1 MLGLVDRK
9 IFSNSFW
16 MMFEKVISLF
26 GLILVNAYVA
36 KYLGPSDYGK
46 IALVISIFTLA
57 QTIIWF
63 GNQEVLFKRVSQNQ
77 LSGLNYLFATQ
88 KIRKILCVLISF
100 PILLWLYLFSDFL
113 TFCFGVA
120 VAISTFFIIQD
131 IFVVYNNAILKS
143 QLNVYSNILMLIIVL
158 IIRYLIVEK
167 NLSPYFFCL
176 PLALIGIIP
185 FLLKKVWLNRKEK
198 TIRNKLLNEKK
209 YTSYY
214 LKVGSVLVVSSISVG
229 LYTQIN
235 NLLLGKM
242 ISTYELGLYSVAI
255 TLGVTWT
262 FVNQSIITSC
272 MTKIYKE
279 NNKYKIYKMMG
290 YLNVFII
297 LISLLYFLLIYFF
310 GKNIINRLY
319 GVEYLQSF
327 DSVLIIIFSSMLSSL
342 GIIVARFMIKDG
354 GYSFLSK
361 KTVLVTFFSIPLSFS
376 LIHYKGL
383 IGAAWSMLIVEFLSL
398 TFFNYFYKKGLIF
411 KIQFF
416 IGDKV

>member
-1 MLGLVDRK
+1 MLGLIDRK

-88 KIRKILCVLISF
+88 KIRKILCLLISF
-100 PILLWLYLFSDFL
+100 PILVWLYIFSDFL
-113 TFCFGVA
+113 TFCFGIA

-143 QLNVYSNILMLIIVL
+143 QLNVYSNILMLLIVL

-167 NLSPYFFCL
+167 KLSPYFFCL

-185 FLLKKVWLNRKEK
+185 FFLKKIWLNRKEK
-198 TIRNKLLNEKK
+198 IVKNKLLNEKK
-209 YTSYY
+209 YTNYY
-214 LKVGSVLVVSSISVG
+214 LRVGSVLVISSISVG

-242 ISTYELGLYSVAI
+242 ISTYELGLYSVAV

-262 FVNQSIITSC
+262 FVNQSIITSY

-279 NNKYKIYKMMG
+279 NNKNKIYKMMG
-290 YLNVFII
+290 YLNIFIVFI
-297 LISLLYFLLIYFF
+297 SLFYFALIYFF
-310 GKNIINRLY
+310 GKNIINKLY
-319 GVEYLQSF
+319 GAEYLQSF
-327 DSVLIIIFSSMLSSL
+327 DSILIIIFSSMLSSL
-342 GIIVARFMIKDG
+342 GIIIARFMIKDG

-361 KTVLVTFFSIPLSFS
+361 KTVLVTFLSIPLSFS
-376 LIHYKGL
+376 FIYYKGL
-383 IGAAWSMLIVEFLSL
+383 IGAAWSMLVVEFLSL
-398 TFFNYFYKKGLIF
+398 TLFNYFYKKGLIF

>member
-1 MLGLVDRK
+1 MLGLIDRK

-88 KIRKILCVLISF
+88 KIRKILCLLISF
-100 PILLWLYLFSDFL
+100 PILVWLYIFSDFL
-113 TFCFGVA
+113 TFCFGIA

-143 QLNVYSNILMLIIVL
+143 QLNVYSNILMLLIVL

-167 NLSPYFFCL
+167 KLSPYFFCL

-185 FLLKKVWLNRKEK
+185 FFLKKIWLNRKEK
-198 TIRNKLLNEKK
+198 IVKNKLLNEKK
-209 YTSYY
+209 YTNYY
-214 LKVGSVLVVSSISVG
+214 LRVGSVLVISSISVG

-242 ISTYELGLYSVAI
+242 ISTYELGLYSVAV

-262 FVNQSIITSC
+262 FVNQSIITSY

-279 NNKYKIYKMMG
+279 NNKNKIYKMMG
-290 YLNVFII
+290 YLNIFIVFIY
-297 LISLLYFLLIYFF
+297 LFYFALIYFF
-310 GKNIINRLY
+310 GKNIINKLY
-319 GVEYLQSF
+319 GAEYLQSF
-327 DSVLIIIFSSMLSSL
+327 DSILIIIFSSMLSSL
-342 GIIVARFMIKDG
+342 GIIIARFMIKDG

-361 KTVLVTFFSIPLSFS
+361 KTVLVTFLSIPLSFS
-376 LIHYKGL
+376 FIYYKGL
-383 IGAAWSMLIVEFLSL
+383 IGAAWSMLVVEFLSL
-398 TFFNYFYKKGLIF
+398 TLFNYFYKKGLIF

>member
-1 MLGLVDRK
+1 MLGLIDRK

-88 KIRKILCVLISF
+88 KIRKILCLLISF
-100 PILLWLYLFSDFL
+100 PILVWLYIFSDFL
-113 TFCFGVA
+113 TFCFGIA

-143 QLNVYSNILMLIIVL
+143 QLNVYSNILMLLIVL

-167 NLSPYFFCL
+167 KLSPYFFCL

-185 FLLKKVWLNRKEK
+185 FFLKKIWLNRKEK
-198 TIRNKLLNEKK
+198 IVKNKLLNEKK
-209 YTSYY
+209 YTNYY
-214 LKVGSVLVVSSISVG
+214 LRVGSVLVISSISVG

-242 ISTYELGLYSVAI
+242 ISTYELGLYSVAV

-262 FVNQSIITSC
+262 FVNQSIITSY

-279 NNKYKIYKMMG
+279 NNKNKIYKIMG
-290 YLNVFII
+290 YLNIFIVFI
-297 LISLLYFLLIYFF
+297 SLFYFALIYFF
-310 GKNIINRLY
+310 GKNIINKLY
-319 GVEYLQSF
+319 GAEYLQSF
-327 DSVLIIIFSSMLSSL
+327 DSILIIIFSSMLSSL
-342 GIIVARFMIKDG
+342 GIIIARFMIKDG

-361 KTVLVTFFSIPLSFS
+361 KTVLVTFLSIPLSFS
-376 LIHYKGL
+376 FIYYKGL
-383 IGAAWSMLIVEFLSL
+383 IGAAWSMLVVEFLSL
-398 TFFNYFYKKGLIF
+398 TLFNYFYKKGLIF

>member
-1 MLGLVDRK
+1 MLGLIDRK

-88 KIRKILCVLISF
+88 KIRKILCLLISF
-100 PILLWLYLFSDFL
+100 PILLWLYIFSDFL
-113 TFCFGVA
+113 TFCFGIA

-143 QLNVYSNILMLIIVL
+143 QLNVYSNILMLLIVL

-167 NLSPYFFCL
+167 KLSPYFFCL

-185 FLLKKVWLNRKEK
+185 FFLKKIWLNRKEK
-198 TIRNKLLNEKK
+198 IVKNKLLNEKK
-209 YTSYY
+209 YTNYY
-214 LKVGSVLVVSSISVG
+214 LRVGSVLVISSISVG

-242 ISTYELGLYSVAI
+242 ISTYELGLYSVAV

-262 FVNQSIITSC
+262 FVNQSIITSY

-279 NNKYKIYKMMG
+279 NNKNKIYKMMG
-290 YLNVFII
+290 YLNIFIVFI
-297 LISLLYFLLIYFF
+297 SLFYFALIYFF
-310 GKNIINRLY
+310 GKNIINKLY
-319 GVEYLQSF
+319 GAEYLQSF
-327 DSVLIIIFSSMLSSL
+327 DSILIIIFSSMLSSL
-342 GIIVARFMIKDG
+342 GIIIARFMIKDG

-361 KTVLVTFFSIPLSFS
+361 KTVLVTFLSIPLSFS
-376 LIHYKGL
+376 FIYYKGL
-383 IGAAWSMLIVEFLSL
+383 IGAAWSMLVVEFLSL
-398 TFFNYFYKKGLIF
+398 TLFNYFYKKGLIF

>member
-1 MLGLVDRK
+1 MLGLIDRK

-36 KYLGPSDYGK
+36 KYLGPSDYGQ

-88 KIRKILCVLISF
+88 KIRKILCLLISF
-100 PILLWLYLFSDFL
+100 PILVWLYIFSDFL
-113 TFCFGVA
+113 TFCFGIA

-143 QLNVYSNILMLIIVL
+143 QLNVYSNILMLLRVL

-167 NLSPYFFCL
+167 KLSPYFFCL

-185 FLLKKVWLNRKEK
+185 FFLKKIWLNRKEK
-198 TIRNKLLNEKK
+198 IVKNKLLNEKK
-209 YTSYY
+209 YTNYY
-214 LKVGSVLVVSSISVG
+214 LRVGSVLVISSISVG

-242 ISTYELGLYSVAI
+242 ISTYELGLYSVAV

-262 FVNQSIITSC
+262 FVNQSIITSY

-279 NNKYKIYKMMG
+279 NNKNKIYKMMG
-290 YLNVFII
+290 YLNIFIVFI
-297 LISLLYFLLIYFF
+297 SLFYFALIYFF
-310 GKNIINRLY
+310 GKNIINKLY
-319 GVEYLQSF
+319 GAEYLQSF
-327 DSVLIIIFSSMLSSL
+327 DSILIIIFSSMLSSL
-342 GIIVARFMIKDG
+342 GIIIARFMIKDG

-361 KTVLVTFFSIPLSFS
+361 KTVLVTFLSIPLSFS
-376 LIHYKGL
+376 FIYYKGL
-383 IGAAWSMLIVEFLSL
+383 IGAAWSMLVVEFLSL
-398 TFFNYFYKKGLIF
+398 TLFNYFYKKGLIF

>member
-1 MLGLVDRK
+1 MLGLIDRK

-88 KIRKILCVLISF
+88 KIRKILCLLISF
-100 PILLWLYLFSDFL
+100 PILVWLYIFSDFL
-113 TFCFGVA
+113 TFCFGIA

-143 QLNVYSNILMLIIVL
+143 QLNVYSNILMLLIVL

-167 NLSPYFFCL
+167 KLSPYFFCL

-185 FLLKKVWLNRKEK
+185 FFLKKIWLNRKEK
-198 TIRNKLLNEKK
+198 IVKNKLLNEKK
-209 YTSYY
+209 YTNYY
-214 LKVGSVLVVSSISVG
+214 LRVGSVLVISSISVG

-242 ISTYELGLYSVAI
+242 ISTYELGLYSVAV

-262 FVNQSIITSC
+262 FVNQSIITSY

-279 NNKYKIYKMMG
+279 NNKNKIYKMMG
-290 YLNVFII
+290 YLNIFIVFI
-297 LISLLYFLLIYFF
+297 SLFYFALIYFF
-310 GKNIINRLY
+310 GKNIINKLY
-319 GVEYLQSF
+319 GAEYLQSF
-327 DSVLIIIFSSMLSSL
+327 DFILIIIFSSMLSSL
-342 GIIVARFMIKDG
+342 GIIIARFMIKDG

-361 KTVLVTFFSIPLSFS
+361 KTVLVTFLSIPLSFS
-376 LIHYKGL
+376 FIYYKGL
-383 IGAAWSMLIVEFLSL
+383 IGAAWSMLVVEFLSL
-398 TFFNYFYKKGLIF
+398 TLFNYFYKKGLIF

>member
-1 MLGLVDRK
+1 MLGLIDRK

-88 KIRKILCVLISF
+88 KIRKILCLLISF
-100 PILLWLYLFSDFL
+100 PILVWLYIFSDFL
-113 TFCFGVA
+113 TFCFGIA

-143 QLNVYSNILMLIIVL
+143 QLNVYSNILMLLIVL

-167 NLSPYFFCL
+167 KLSPYFFCL

-185 FLLKKVWLNRKEK
+185 FFLKKIWLNRKEK
-198 TIRNKLLNEKK
+198 IVKNKLLNEKK
-209 YTSYY
+209 YTNYY
-214 LKVGSVLVVSSISVG
+214 LRVGSVLVISSISVG

-242 ISTYELGLYSVAI
+242 ISTYELGLYSVAV

-262 FVNQSIITSC
+262 FVNQSIITSY

-279 NNKYKIYKMMG
+279 NNKNKIYKMMG
-290 YLNVFII
+290 
-297 LISLLYFLLIYFF
+297 
-310 GKNIINRLY
+310 
-319 GVEYLQSF
+319 
-327 DSVLIIIFSSMLSSL
+327 
-342 GIIVARFMIKDG
+342 
-354 GYSFLSK
+354 
-361 KTVLVTFFSIPLSFS
+361 
-376 LIHYKGL
+376 
-383 IGAAWSMLIVEFLSL
+383 
-398 TFFNYFYKKGLIF
+398 
-411 KIQFF
+411 
-416 IGDKV
+416 

>member
-1 MLGLVDRK
+1 MLGLIDRK

-262 FVNQSIITSC
+262 FVNQSIITSY

-310 GKNIINRLY
+310 GKNIIDRLY

>member
-1 MLGLVDRK
+1 MLGLIDRK

-88 KIRKILCVLISF
+88 KIRKILCLLISF
-100 PILLWLYLFSDFL
+100 PILLWLYIFSDFL
-113 TFCFGVA
+113 TFCFGIA

-143 QLNVYSNILMLIIVL
+143 QLNVYSNILMLLIVL

-167 NLSPYFFCL
+167 KLSPYFFCL

-185 FLLKKVWLNRKEK
+185 FFLKKIWLNQKEK
-198 TIRNKLLNEKK
+198 VVKNKLLNEKK
-209 YTSYY
+209 YTNYY
-214 LKVGSVLVVSSISVG
+214 LRVGSVLVVSSISVG

-242 ISTYELGLYSVAI
+242 ISTYELGLYSVAV

-262 FVNQSIITSC
+262 FVNQSIITSY

-279 NNKYKIYKMMG
+279 NNKNKIYKMMG
-290 YLNVFII
+290 YLNIFIVFI
-297 LISLLYFLLIYFF
+297 SFFYFALIYFF
-310 GKNIINRLY
+310 GKNIINKLY
-319 GVEYLQSF
+319 GAEYLQSF
-327 DSVLIIIFSSMLSSL
+327 DSILIIIFSSMLSSL

-354 GYSFLSK
+354 GYSFLSR
-361 KTVLVTFFSIPLSFS
+361 KTVLVTFLSIPLSFS
-376 LIHYKGL
+376 LIYYKGL
-383 IGAAWSMLIVEFLSL
+383 IGAAWSMLVVEFLSL

-416 IGDKV
+416 IGDKF

>member
-1 MLGLVDRK
+1 MLGLIDRK

-88 KIRKILCVLISF
+88 KIRKILCLLISF
-100 PILLWLYLFSDFL
+100 PILVWLYIFSDFL
-113 TFCFGVA
+113 TFCFGIA

-143 QLNVYSNILMLIIVL
+143 QLNVYSNILMLLIVL

-167 NLSPYFFCL
+167 KLSPYFFCL

-185 FLLKKVWLNRKEK
+185 FFLKKIWLNRKEK
-198 TIRNKLLNEKK
+198 IVKNKLLNEKK
-209 YTSYY
+209 YTNYY
-214 LKVGSVLVVSSISVG
+214 LRVGSVLVISSISVG

-242 ISTYELGLYSVAI
+242 ISTYELGLYSVAV

-262 FVNQSIITSC
+262 FVNQSIITSY

-279 NNKYKIYKMMG
+279 NNKNKIYKMMG
-290 YLNVFII
+290 YLNIFIVFI
-297 LISLLYFLLIYFF
+297 SLFYFALIYFF
-310 GKNIINRLY
+310 GKNIINKLY
-319 GVEYLQSF
+319 GAEYLQSF
-327 DSVLIIIFSSMLSSL
+327 DSILIIIFSSMLSSL
-342 GIIVARFMIKDG
+342 GIIIARFMIKDG

-361 KTVLVTFFSIPLSFS
+361 KTVLVTFLSIPLSFS
-376 LIHYKGL
+376 FIYYKGL
-383 IGAAWSMLIVEFLSL
+383 IGAAWSMLVVELLSL
-398 TFFNYFYKKGLIF
+398 TLFNYFYKKGLIF

>member
-1 MLGLVDRK
+1 MLGLIDRK

-88 KIRKILCVLISF
+88 KIRKILCLLISF
-100 PILLWLYLFSDFL
+100 PILVWLYIFSDFL
-113 TFCFGVA
+113 TFCFGIA

-143 QLNVYSNILMLIIVL
+143 QLNVYSNILMLLIVL

-167 NLSPYFFCL
+167 KLSPYFFCL

-185 FLLKKVWLNRKEK
+185 FFLKKIWLNRKEK
-198 TIRNKLLNEKK
+198 IVKNKLLNEKK
-209 YTSYY
+209 YTNYY
-214 LKVGSVLVVSSISVG
+214 LRVGSVLVISSISVG

-242 ISTYELGLYSVAI
+242 ISTYELGLYSDAV

-262 FVNQSIITSC
+262 FVNQSIITSY

-279 NNKYKIYKMMG
+279 NNKNKIYKMMG
-290 YLNVFII
+290 YLNIFIVFI
-297 LISLLYFLLIYFF
+297 SLFYFALIYFF
-310 GKNIINRLY
+310 GQNIINKLY
-319 GVEYLQSF
+319 GAEYLQSF
-327 DSVLIIIFSSMLSSL
+327 DSILIIIFSSMLSSL
-342 GIIVARFMIKDG
+342 GIIIARFMIKDG

-361 KTVLVTFFSIPLSFS
+361 KTVLVTFLSIPLSFS
-376 LIHYKGL
+376 FIYYKGL
-383 IGAAWSMLIVEFLSL
+383 IGAAWSMLVVEFLSL
-398 TFFNYFYKKGLIF
+398 TLFNYFYKKGLIF